1 MGMSLMNA
9 KQFGK
14 GKGTGKDKGKGK
26 GKDAEKGKSPMPP
39 WLDKAKKKPAK
50 K

>member
-14 GKGTGKDKGKGK
+14 GNSKGKGK
-26 GKDAEKGKSPMPP
+26 GKDAEKGKAPMPP
-39 WLDKAKKKPAK
+39 WLDKAKKKSTK

>member
-1 MGMSLMNA
+1 MNA

-14 GKGTGKDKGKGK
+14 GKDGGKGKGK
-26 GKDAEKGKSPMPP
+26 GGDKAGKSAMPP
-39 WLDKAKKKPAK
+39 WLDKSKKKSTK